1 MKNCLPANGSFVS
14 LRQFNP
20 TRIRMRTDASPVALN
35 SRRLAFTLI
44 ELLVVIAIIAI
55 LAGMLLPAMAQAK
68 EKARMMKCLNNSRTL
83 ALSCILYA
91 GDNQDFLP
99 VRRDDNRW
107 PTQLKPFYDTL
118 EILRCPNDRP
128 KDQAKFDAD
137 TRRTNRKVEPDLAFR
152 SYIINGWN
160 DYFRETIGRG
170 YDVGT
175 TPNQKMSLSALRL
188 PSDTIIMGE
197 KKGDSDHY
205 YMDLLEPSRDGAR
218 GNDVTEIERGRH
230 SGGAGKRQGGGGMYM
245 MGDGSGRFIKYRGL
259 LFPLNLWAVTDTYR
273 TNYALSN

>member
-1 MKNCLPANGSFVS
+1 MKSRN
-14 LRQFNP
+14 
-20 TRIRMRTDASPVALN
+20 
-35 SRRLAFTLI
+35 RRLFRNPQAFTLI

-68 EKARMMKCLNNSRTL
+68 EKAKMMKCLNNSRSL
-83 ALSCILYA
+83 ALSCVLYA
-91 GDNQDFLP
+91 GDYQDFFP
-99 VRRDDNRW
+99 VRRDTDRW
-107 PTQLKPFYDTL
+107 PTQLFPYYTAL

-128 KDQAKFDAD
+128 KDQSTFDANV
-137 TRRTNRKVEPDLAFR
+137 RRTNQRVAPDNAFR

-160 DYFRETIGRG
+160 DYFKSINRS

-175 TPNQKMSLSALRL
+175 TPNQRMPLSAI
-188 PSDTIIMGE
+188 PQPTDTVVMGE
-197 KKGDSDHY
+197 KKSDSDHF

-230 SGGAGKRQGGGGMYM
+230 SGGAGKRRGGGGMYM
-245 MGDGSGRFIKYRGL
+245 MADGSGRFIKYRGL
-259 LFPLNLWAVTDTYR
+259 LYPLNLWAVTDQYR

>member
-1 MKNCLPANGSFVS
+1 MKTLRILLVS
-14 LRQFNP
+14 P
-20 TRIRMRTDASPVALN
+20 
-35 SRRLAFTLI
+35 SRREAFTLI

-91 GDNQDFLP
+91 GDYQDFFP

-107 PTQLKPFYDTL
+107 PTQLKPFYTAS
-118 EILRCPNDRP
+118 EVLRCPNDRP
-128 KDQAKFDAD
+128 KDQSTFDANQ
-137 TRRTNRKVEPDLAFR
+137 RRTNRQVAPDDAFR

-160 DYFRETIGRG
+160 DYFREVMGASYNVSSTA
-170 YDVGT
+170 
-175 TPNQKMSLSALRL
+175 NQKMPLSGVRL
-188 PSDTIIMGE
+188 PSDTIVMGE

-205 YMDLLEPSRDGAR
+205 YMDLFEPSRDNAR

-230 SGGAGKRQGGGGMYM
+230 SAGAGKKLSGGGMYM
-245 MGDGSGRFIKYRGL
+245 MADGSGRLIKYRGL
-259 LFPLNLWAVTDTYR
+259 LFPLNLWAVTDKYR
-273 TNYALSN
+273 TNYAMSN